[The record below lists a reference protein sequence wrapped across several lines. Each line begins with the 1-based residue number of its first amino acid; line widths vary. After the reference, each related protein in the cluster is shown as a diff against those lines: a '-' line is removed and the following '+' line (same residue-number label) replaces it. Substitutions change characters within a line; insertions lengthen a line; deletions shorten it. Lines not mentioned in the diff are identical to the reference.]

1 MPTTKTLGDPL
12 GDAVFAAQ
20 KAAGDSY
27 LAANL
32 PAGVTLTTD
41 PKAIALGKA
50 CSEAMGEILL
60 DYVPGYGG
68 TVTTAPNTGAGV
80 DLPVPSIVMQVD
92 GGGTFVALWW
102 KSSNAHT
109 TDWVAINGGGGTS
122 ITLATSLPL
131 EDNIADPG
139 AYGGTVAT
147 AEFHVHPDKDSAG
160 GDLYL
165 IDSTAAIPIVYY
177 ASDVIPYEYAN
188 PRLVIAPAGVWDI
201 GASPTVGAD
210 RRG

>member
-147 AEFHVHPDKDSAG
+147 AEFHVHPDKD
-160 GDLYL
+160 
-165 IDSTAAIPIVYY
+165 
-177 ASDVIPYEYAN
+177 
-188 PRLVIAPAGVWDI
+188 
-201 GASPTVGAD
+201 
-210 RRG
+210 